1 MKITS
6 NQLTNNLQ
14 FSNLKIIKRRINS
27 KEEKKKSIMVE
38 TRAMVKKELA
48 ERKEAEAAQL
58 YERIMCNL
66 EKPITKRLML
76 LMVCG
81 TSQRTYI
88 WM

>member
-1 MKITS
+1 
-6 NQLTNNLQ
+6 
-14 FSNLKIIKRRINS
+14 
-27 KEEKKKSIMVE
+27 MVK

-76 LMVCG
+76 LRVCG
-81 TSQRTYI
+81 QVKGLIFGCNSR
-88 WM
+88 MK